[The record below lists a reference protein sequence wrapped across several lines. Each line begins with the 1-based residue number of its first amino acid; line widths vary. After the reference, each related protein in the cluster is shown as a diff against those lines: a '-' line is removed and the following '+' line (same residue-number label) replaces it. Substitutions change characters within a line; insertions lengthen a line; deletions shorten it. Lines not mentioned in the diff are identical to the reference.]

1 MIQLTVVSFSNNCAD
16 IISTR
21 IQLKCLQLSSLSF
34 HYFLMERVNFLP
46 RKNFCFRIFFST
58 QFSTCF
64 SSFLKVEQQ
73 RYFPCYYYH
82 HIWVGNNLRII
93 FFDTIL
99 FVIYGKFKTQNRLEI
114 NHIDTAL
121 LEVQPRVYTEPCVT
135 FSYSQALYIH
145 KALAY

>member
-93 FFDTIL
+93 FLIRFYLSFTESSKLRTDLRLITSTRL
-99 FVIYGKFKTQNRLEI
+99 CQKCSLECTQNP
-114 NHIDTAL
+114 A
-121 LEVQPRVYTEPCVT
+121 
-135 FSYSQALYIH
+135 
-145 KALAY
+145 